1 MANFSCVKYGDNKTF
16 PHKAIKGGKMR
27 VGSLVRTT
35 YPNSRV
41 GIVVSIEDD
50 DDLVKCCFGWAYK
63 PHLEVICE

>member
-1 MANFSCVKYGDNKTF
+1 MQ
-16 PHKAIKGGKMR
+16 

-63 PHLEVICE
+63 PHLEVLCK